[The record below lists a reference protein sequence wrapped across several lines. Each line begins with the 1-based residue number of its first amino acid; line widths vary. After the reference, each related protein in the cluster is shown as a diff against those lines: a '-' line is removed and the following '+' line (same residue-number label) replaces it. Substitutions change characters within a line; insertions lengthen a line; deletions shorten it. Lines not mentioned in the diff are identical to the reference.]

1 MRQQSLYWIG
11 HGSWKFTTV
20 HGTVI
25 YVDPYINGNPSC
37 KITIADTKDADI
49 VCVTHGHD
57 DHIGAGDAID
67 IAKHADAAFVA
78 LPDIC
83 KYAEK
88 HGIPYDYKGGAVTVG
103 GSIRVADCVI
113 HAVQAL
119 HTSDIWGYEY
129 RDHQEVCPGSGCC
142 GFVIEPDDGD
152 PIYFAGD
159 TGVFLDM
166 KLIAHLYAPK
176 VAVLPIGDKYV
187 MGIREAAYAAELLN
201 AQYIVPGHYNTWP
214 PIMQDTDKFKEYVSV
229 RAPRSTVVVLDPGET
244 FTF

>member
-1 MRQQSLYWIG
+1 MQQSLYWIG
-11 HGSWKFTTV
+11 HGSWKFTTAN
-20 HGTVI
+20 GTVI

-37 KITIADTKDADI
+37 KITMEDTRDADI

-67 IAKHADAAFVA
+67 IAKGADAAFVA

-83 KYAEK
+83 MYASK

-113 HAVQAL
+113 HAVHAL

-129 RDHQEVCPGSGCC
+129 RDHKEILPGSGCC
-142 GFVIEPDDGD
+142 GFVIEPDGGD
-152 PIYFAGD
+152 SVYFAGD

-166 KLIAHLYAPK
+166 KLISHLYAPK

-187 MGIREAAYAAELLN
+187 MGPREAAVAAELLN
-201 AQYIVPGHYNTWP
+201 ADYVVPGHYNTWP
-214 PIMQDTDKFKEYVSV
+214 PIAQDVNKFKDLVAV
-229 RAPRSTVVVLDPGET
+229 RAPRSKVIAINPGET